1 MDRSLLK
8 PIDSTESL
16 FKTFK
21 KEAFRYESLP
31 EYRVPSEKGELKYFR
46 KYGKLNPK
54 SLEPNKWHLMAIGEA
69 TKRGAQN
76 WRIRRLSKRMS
87 DYERMEVLYYKR
99 LAPLGFKVWAF
110 RRDFTNVPEL
120 DMLPIA
126 LDFWMFDEKTIVFV
140 SYDLTGQVLQLYE
153 YLGDPKPY
161 IAFRNKL
168 KKISKRIV

>member
-1 MDRSLLK
+1 
-8 PIDSTESL
+8 
-16 FKTFK
+16 
-21 KEAFRYESLP
+21 
-31 EYRVPSEKGELKYFR
+31 
-46 KYGKLNPK
+46 
-54 SLEPNKWHLMAIGEA
+54 MAIGEA